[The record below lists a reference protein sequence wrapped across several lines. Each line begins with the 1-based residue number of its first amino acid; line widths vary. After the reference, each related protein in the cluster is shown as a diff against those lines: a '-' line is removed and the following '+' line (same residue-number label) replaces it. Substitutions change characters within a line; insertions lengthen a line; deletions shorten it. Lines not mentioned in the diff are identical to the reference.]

1 VIPTT
6 PAKSSP
12 NMSVNIAQYERVH
25 AQMKGAAINVA
36 ETLVKYVVEA
46 NPCNDSTVFIN
57 KKDLDVPKEHMIAI
71 LQITDAIMYSSGYY
85 CSSAV
90 KTQKNGMLSIQHK
103 VAIMTAE
110 DKARL
115 LSPPQSDTETESDP
129 EPVFTDSELARK

>member
-1 VIPTT
+1 
-6 PAKSSP
+6 
-12 NMSVNIAQYERVH
+12 
-25 AQMKGAAINVA
+25 MKGAAINVA

-57 KKDLDVPKEHMIAI
+57 KKDLDVPKEHMIKI
-71 LQITDAIMYSSGYY
+71 LQIADAIMFSSGYY
-85 CSSAV
+85 CSSTI